1 MNIIKLPT
9 HQLHTKNV
17 DKIFHLADIH
27 IRPYKRH
34 SEYRQVFQALYESIK
49 SRKTSESIIVV
60 LGDIVH
66 AKTEMTPELID
77 IVSEFFNNLSSLCY
91 TIIVPGNHDANLN
104 NKNRMDAISPILKNI
119 NNKNIFY
126 LKDSGIYQLGNVYF
140 NNMSVFDTKHIDL
153 KDIQNLSPKIA
164 LFHGV
169 VDKAIN
175 KFGYHFRNEN
185 IDRSVF
191 SGYDLVLLGDIH
203 KHQFLAPN
211 IAYPGSLIQQNHGED
226 LEHGYIE
233 WDMFSFKGEFVKIP
247 NEYGYYTL
255 EIKNGIIPDA
265 PDIPNKCRLRVQ
277 AHDVAAGELTNLIL
291 DIKKKYKPTEIT
303 INRINSVGPSTIS
316 GSKLDIPNI
325 NNIDYQNK
333 LIEDFVVQTYSVDK
347 DIVDAIK
354 EINKEINA
362 EIEIEDTIKNVRW
375 SPIRFEW
382 SNMFSYG
389 EGNYV
394 DFDDMTGVIGLF
406 GPNATGK
413 SAFVDALSFCL
424 FDKASKDFKPV
435 NIMNN
440 KSDEFICKV
449 IFELSNR
456 KYFIERKVW
465 KNKSGNPMYKVNFG
479 FYDENGV
486 EQSLNGENRWGTNKN
501 IDSYI
506 GSFEDFALTTFSMQG
521 KSANF
526 IEKGHSDRKDLIIQF
541 VGLGLFDQLY
551 DIASDKNKE
560 INISLKT
567 LETENWDDKLIVSE
581 NNFTKYK
588 KLFEEKDAESKLLV
602 DNITKLEDEMVN
614 MAGQMIDIDETLSLP
629 DLRTQQSDLKKLL
642 GLIKEELDKIITK
655 IDDEK
660 NQLKDCKDR
669 VEVFNLLKV
678 EDLYNELAS
687 LESDKKDIESEI
699 STLQVKIDNELDKMN
714 KLTELEYDPNCP
726 YCMNNIFV
734 KDAIAT
740 KKLLTEH
747 QNLMKDLNERL
758 FNFEEVITT
767 KSNIKN
773 DYKEYKEIL
782 KKINDLEIEEYKN
795 IALKSAIETKLE
807 NCKNDIKENAEKIK
821 KYYYLEKSIVF
832 NRELQSQIDD
842 KENEV
847 KQLKTK
853 KSIVDKEALDF
864 YGKMKIEESNIE
876 TYKSNIKR
884 LNKLRI
890 KSESYKYYIN
900 AIKRDGIP
908 YDLITKIVPAI
919 ESEINN
925 ILSQIVDFSIV
936 IDLDESKNINMYIV
950 YDEENYWTLELASGM
965 EQFIASI
972 AIRVALTNI
981 SHLPRPNFL
990 IVDEGWG
997 TLDAEN
1003 LNSVSMLLDYLK
1015 TQFEFILIISHVD
1028 QIKEVA
1034 DSIIELKKENDFSVI
1049 KHPF

>member
-1 MNIIKLPT
+1 MNIIKLDT
-9 HQLHTKNV
+9 KIKNV
-17 DKIFHLADIH
+17 DRLFHLADIH

-34 SEYRQVFQALYESIK
+34 HEYKQVFQSLYDSIK
-49 SRKTSESIIVV
+49 LNATSNSIIAV

-66 AKTEMTPELID
+66 AKTEMTPELIEM
-77 IVSEFFNNLSSLCY
+77 VSDFFNNLASICY

-104 NKNRMDAISPILKNI
+104 NKNRLDAISPILKNI
-119 NNKNIFY
+119 NNNNIFY
-126 LKDSGIYQLGNVYF
+126 LKDSGIYQFENLYF
-140 NNMSVFDTKHIDL
+140 NNMSVFDDKHIDL
-153 KDIQNLSPKIA
+153 KDIQNLNPKIA

-169 VDKAIN
+169 VDKAVN

-185 IDRSVF
+185 IDKDVF
-191 SGYDLVLLGDIH
+191 TGYDLVLLGDIH

-226 LEHGYIE
+226 LEHGYIV
-233 WDMFSFKGEFVKIP
+233 WDMNNFKGEFVKVE
-247 NEYGYYTL
+247 NDYGYYTL
-255 EIKNGIIPDA
+255 EIKNGIIPDIV
-265 PDIPNKCRLRVQ
+265 DIPKKCRLRVQ
-277 AHDVAAGELTNLIL
+277 AYDILAGDLTTLIL
-291 DIKKKYKPTEIT
+291 DVKKKYKPTEIT
-303 INRINSVGPSTIS
+303 INRINSIGPSTAS
-316 GSKLDIPNI
+316 GSKLDLPNI
-325 NNIDYQNK
+325 NDIDYQNK

-347 DIVDAIK
+347 EIVDAIK
-354 EINKEINA
+354 LINTEINS

-394 DFDDMTGVIGLF
+394 DFSDMKGVIGLF

-424 FDKASKDFKPV
+424 FDKASKDFKPI

-440 KSDEFICKV
+440 KCDDFICKV
-449 IFELSNR
+449 TFELSNR
-456 KYFIERKVW
+456 QYYIERKVW

-479 FYDENGV
+479 FYDNEGK

-551 DIASDKNKE
+551 EIAADKNKE
-560 INISLKT
+560 INIALKT
-567 LETENWDDKLIVSE
+567 LETENWDDKLISAE
-581 NNFTKYK
+581 TNFINNK
-588 KLFEEKDAESKLLV
+588 KLFEDKDAKSKSLV
-602 DNITKLEDEMVN
+602 DIIICLEDEAVDI
-614 MAGQMIDIDETLSLP
+614 AEQMIDIDEHLSLS
-629 DLRTQQSDLKKLL
+629 DLRTEQQDLKTNLNLTNELL
-642 GLIKEELDKIITK
+642 KDIQKTIE
-655 IDDEK
+655 DEK
-660 NQLKDCKDR
+660 TQLDEYKHR
-669 VEVFNLLKV
+669 IEVFNILNI
-678 EDLYNELAS
+678 EDLYNELSS

-699 STLQVKIDNELDKMN
+699 NTLQVKIDNELDKMN
-714 KLTELEYDPNCP
+714 KLTELEYDPDCS

-740 KKLLTEH
+740 KKLLQEH
-747 QNLMKDLNERL
+747 QEMMKDLNERL
-758 FNFEEVITT
+758 SNFEEVIKT
-767 KSNIKN
+767 KSNIKT
-773 DYKEYKEIL
+773 DYYEYKDIL
-782 KKINDLEIEEYKN
+782 KKSADLEIKSYQNTAHKAHIEQN
-795 IALKSAIETKLE
+795 IEQNKTL
-807 NCKNDIKENAEKIK
+807 IKENDDKIK
-821 KYYYLEKSIVF
+821 KYYYLEKSIKF
-832 NRELQSQIDD
+832 NEKLQNDIDAREDEI
-842 KENEV
+842 
-847 KQLKTK
+847 KQLRLE
-853 KSIVDKEALDF
+853 KSKVDKEALDL
-864 YGKMKIEESNIE
+864 YGKMKVEESNIK
-876 TYKSNIKR
+876 TYKDNIKR

-890 KSESYKYYIN
+890 KSESYKYYIG

-908 YDLITKIVPAI
+908 YDLISKIVPAL

-925 ILSQIVDFSIV
+925 ILNQIVDFSIV

-950 YDEENYWTLELASGM
+950 YDEENYWSLELASGM

-997 TLDAEN
+997 SLDAEN

-1034 DSIIELKKENDFSVI
+1034 DTIIELKKEDDFSVI

>member
-1 MNIIKLPT
+1 MDIIQIPT
-9 HQLHTKNV
+9 SIKKV
-17 DKIFHLADIH
+17 DKIFHIADIH

-34 SEYRQVFQALYESIK
+34 YEYRQVFQTLYDSIK
-49 SRKTSESIIVV
+49 SNATQNSIIMV

-66 AKTEMTPELID
+66 AKTEMSPELID
-77 IVSEFFNNLSSLCY
+77 IVSDFFNNLAHMCY
-91 TIIVPGNHDANLN
+91 TIVVPGNHDANLN

-119 NNKNIFY
+119 NNQNLLY
-126 LKDSGIYQLGNVYF
+126 LKDSGVYQFADLYF
-140 NNMSVFDTKHIDL
+140 VNMSVFDNKAVDL
-153 KDIQNLSPKIA
+153 TGIENLSPKIA

-175 KFGYHFRNEN
+175 KFGFHFRNEK
-185 IDRSVF
+185 IDKNVF
-191 SGYDLVLLGDIH
+191 NGYDLVLLGDIH
-203 KHQFLAPN
+203 KHQYLAPN

-226 LEHGYIE
+226 LEHGYIL
-233 WDMFSFKGEFVKIP
+233 WDMSDLSSEFIKIP
-247 NEYGYYTL
+247 NDYGYYTL
-255 EIKNGIIPDA
+255 EIKNGIIPEVT
-265 PDIPNKCRLRVQ
+265 DIPKKCRLRIQ
-277 AHDVAAGELTNLIL
+277 AYDIIAGDLTNLIL

-303 INRINSVGPSTIS
+303 INRINSIGVLDANGT
-316 GSKLDIPNI
+316 KLDLPNI
-325 NNIDYQNK
+325 NDIDYQNK
-333 LIEDFVVQTYSVDK
+333 LIKDFVVQTYSVDEE
-347 DIVDAIK
+347 IVDEIK
-354 EINKEINA
+354 QINIEINA
-362 EIEIEDTIKNVRW
+362 DIQIEDTLKNVRW

-394 DFDDMTGVIGLF
+394 EFDDMKGVIGLF

-424 FDKASKDFKPV
+424 FDKASKDFKPI

-449 IFELSNR
+449 VFELSNR
-456 KYFIERKVW
+456 QYFIERKVW

-479 FYDENGV
+479 FYDDTGV

-506 GSFEDFALTTFSMQG
+506 GSFEDFVLTTFSMQG

-541 VGLGLFDQLY
+541 VGLGLFDKLY
-551 DIASDKNKE
+551 EIAADKNKE

-567 LETENWDDKLIVSE
+567 LETENWDDKLISAE
-581 NNFTKYK
+581 NNFNKYK
-588 KLFEEKDAESKLLV
+588 DEFDVKNNESNLIVNDIMNLENEISDLTSQLINIDENLSIVELRSNQQVYKNNHTRLSLSLNDVELIIKDEIK
-602 DNITKLEDEMVN
+602 KLEEY
-614 MAGQMIDIDETLSLP
+614 
-629 DLRTQQSDLKKLL
+629 
-642 GLIKEELDKIITK
+642 KERI
-655 IDDEK
+655 
-660 NQLKDCKDR
+660 
-669 VEVFNLLKV
+669 EVFNLLKV

-699 STLQVKIDNELDKMN
+699 NTLQVKIDNELDKMK
-714 KLTELEYDPNCP
+714 KLTELEYDPNCN

-740 KKLLTEH
+740 KKLLDEH
-747 QNLMKDLNERL
+747 TKQMKDLNERL
-758 FNFEEVITT
+758 CYFQEIIKT
-767 KSNIKN
+767 KSNIKT
-773 DYKEYKEIL
+773 DYDEYKDIL
-782 KKINDLEIEEYKN
+782 KKANELEIKSYKNTVLKTEIENAINDNKIL
-795 IALKSAIETKLE
+795 
-807 NCKNDIKENAEKIK
+807 IKENDEKIK
-821 KYYYLEKSIVF
+821 KYYYLEKSIKF
-832 NRELQSQIDD
+832 NENLQTEIDA
-842 KENEV
+842 KILEV
-847 KQLKTK
+847 NTLKKQKND
-853 KSIVDKEALDF
+853 IDNRALDA
-864 YGKMKIEESNIE
+864 YGKMKVEESNIK
-876 TYKSNIKR
+876 TYTDNIKR
-884 LNKLRI
+884 LNTLRM

-908 YDLITKIVPAI
+908 YDLITKIVPTI

-990 IVDEGWG
+990 IIDEGWG

-1034 DSIIELKKENDFSVI
+1034 DIIIELKKENDFSII